1 MNAQELNKVYTA
13 KTYTNKF
20 LATEK
25 QKDFIID
32 NIDCQD
38 YYNEEQQRD
47 IINKLSSMTKQEA
60 TDIISN
66 MMLCMTTDYDF
77 MYDDWFYKD

>member
-1 MNAQELNKVYTA
+1 
-13 KTYTNKF
+13 
-20 LATEK
+20 
-25 QKDFIID
+25 
-32 NIDCQD
+32 
-38 YYNEEQQRD
+38 
-47 IINKLSSMTKQEA
+47 MTKQEA